1 MYIPGNIQYRL
12 GIALKGV
19 FLISAIALIL
29 QFIDAYYAL
38 CYIITIGT
46 GLFIG
51 CVYGF
56 GIALAADSGF
66 EPSASDN
73 ADLVLANALG
83 EGLLITPI
91 GYSMHIFGFRVL
103 PF

>member
-1 MYIPGNIQYRL
+1 MTL
-12 GIALKGV
+12 
-19 FLISAIALIL
+19 
-29 QFIDAYYAL
+29 
-38 CYIITIGT
+38 GT

-56 GIALAADSGF
+56 GISIAADSGF

-73 ADLVLANALG
+73 ADFVLANALG

-91 GYSMHIFGFRVL
+91 GYSMHIFGYRIL